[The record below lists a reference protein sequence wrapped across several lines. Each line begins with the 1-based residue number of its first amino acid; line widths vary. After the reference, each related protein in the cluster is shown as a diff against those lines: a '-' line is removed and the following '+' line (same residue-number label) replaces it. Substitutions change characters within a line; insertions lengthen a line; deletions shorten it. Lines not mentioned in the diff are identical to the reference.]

1 MEKCK
6 EWIYSKGRDLEITMF
21 NALYYGDK
29 EDLLTSLT
37 LYLSEDGGFGNQL
50 VYNKLGSTIYETY
63 YALKILI
70 DFDYDLEDSDE
81 IIEDAYNYLFSNH
94 FESTPYFAGIVGM
107 GLKLLDKNR
116 ENYKKCLDLNNK
128 VISEYTNKDLETFK
142 SYITYADSTN
152 NSEIIDKLKKDLKLV
167 VETANLDVLEL
178 INNRL
183 LVTAELE
190 PIINKSLLNLKKK
203 RLESGAWL
211 YEDIDD
217 IETIKKSGTYTV
229 YNMLKLKN
237 FNKLD

>member
-6 EWIYSKGRDLEITMF
+6 NWIYSKGRDLEITMF
-21 NALYYGDK
+21 NALAYNDK

-50 VYNKLGSTIYETY
+50 FYNKLGSTVYETY

-70 DFDYDLEDSDE
+70 DFNYDLADEDE
-81 IIEDAYNYLFSNH
+81 ILENAFNYLFSNNV
-94 FESTPYFAGIVGM
+94 ESTPYLSGIIGA
-107 GLKLLDKNR
+107 GLKLLDKNKA
-116 ENYKKCLDLNNK
+116 NYKKCKDLENK
-128 VISEYTNKDLETFK
+128 VISDYNAKDLETFK
-142 SYITYADSTN
+142 SYIMYADATHN
-152 NSEIIDKLKKDLKLV
+152 GIIIDKLKKDIKDV
-167 VETANLDVLEL
+167 IEMANIEPLDL
-178 INNRL
+178 INNDL
-183 LVTAELE
+183 LVTPDILPIVNKNLE
-190 PIINKSLLNLKKK
+190 KLEKS

-237 FNKLD
+237 FKRL

>member
-37 LYLSEDGGFGNQL
+37 LYLSDDGGFGNQL
-50 VYNKLGSTIYETY
+50 VYNKLGSTVYETY

-70 DFDYDLEDSDE
+70 DFNYDLDDSDE
-81 IIEDAYNYLFSNH
+81 IIENAYNYLFDNH
-94 FESTPYFAGIVGM
+94 FEATPYFAGLVGI
-107 GLKLLDKNR
+107 GLKLLDKNKS
-116 ENYKKCLDLNNK
+116 NYKKCLELNDK

-142 SYITYADSTN
+142 SYITYATATN
-152 NSEIIDKLKKDLKLV
+152 NSEIIEKIKKDLKLV
-167 VETANLDVLEL
+167 IETANIDALEL
-178 INNRL
+178 INSPL
-183 LVTAELE
+183 LVNSELE
-190 PIINKSLLNLKKK
+190 PIVKKSLLNLKKK

-229 YNMLKLKN
+229 YNMLILKN
-237 FNKLD
+237 FKMID

>member
-6 EWIYSKGRDLEITMF
+6 NWIYSKGRDLEITMF
-21 NALYYGDK
+21 NALFYGDK

-50 VYNKLGSTIYETY
+50 YYNKLGSTVFESY

-81 IIEDAYNYLFSNH
+81 IIENCFNYLFQNN
-94 FESTPYFAGIVGM
+94 FTSTPYCAGIVGA
-107 GLKLLDKNR
+107 GLKLLDKNKG
-116 ENYKKCLDLNNK
+116 NYKKCLELNDE
-128 VISEYTNKDLETFK
+128 VIRNYSSKDLDTFK
-142 SYITYADSTN
+142 SYIMYADATKN
-152 NSEIIDKLKKDLKLV
+152 PVIIDKLKKDLLNV
-167 VETANLDVLEL
+167 CETADIEPLEL
-178 INNRL
+178 INNDL
-183 LVTAELE
+183 LVTDELI
-190 PIINKSLLNLKKK
+190 PLINKNLKNIQKK

-217 IETIKKSGTYTV
+217 IETIKKSGTYTI

-237 FNKLD
+237 FKKI

>member
-50 VYNKLGSTIYETY
+50 YYNKLGSTVFETY

-70 DFDYDLEDSDE
+70 DFDYDLSDE
-81 IIEDAYNYLFSNH
+81 DDILENAYNYLFDNK
-94 FESTPYFAGIVGM
+94 FETTPYFAGLVGA
-107 GLKLLDKNR
+107 GLKLLDKNK
-116 ENYKKCLDLNNK
+116 ENYKKCLKLNDE
-128 VISEYTNKDLETFK
+128 VIKNYSSKDLDTFK
-142 SYITYADSTN
+142 SYIMYADATKN
-152 NSEIIDKLKKDLKLV
+152 PEIIDKLKKDLKTV
-167 VETANLDVLEL
+167 IETADIEPLEL
-178 INNRL
+178 INNDL
-183 LVTAELE
+183 LVSDELI
-190 PIINKSLLNLKKK
+190 PIINKNLKNIKNK
-203 RLESGAWL
+203 RLDSGAWL

-237 FNKLD
+237 FNKIK

>member
-1 MEKCK
+1 MEKAK

-50 VYNKLGSTIYETY
+50 YYNKLGSTVFETY

-81 IIEDAYNYLFSNH
+81 ILENAYDYLFSNN
-94 FESTPYFAGIVGM
+94 FQATPYFPGIVGA
-107 GLKLLDKNR
+107 GLKLLDKNKA
-116 ENYKKCLDLNNK
+116 NYKKCKELDDE
-128 VISEYTNKDLETFK
+128 VIKNYSSKDLETFK
-142 SYITYADSTN
+142 SYIMYADATKN
-152 NSEIIDKLKKDLKLV
+152 EEIINKLKKDLLTV
-167 VETANLDVLEL
+167 CETADIEPLEL
-178 INNRL
+178 INNDL
-183 LVTAELE
+183 LVSDELI
-190 PIINKSLLNLKKK
+190 PLLDKNLKNLKKK

-237 FNKLD
+237 FEKIK

>member
-6 EWIYSKGRDLEITMF
+6 NWIYSKGRDLEITMF
-21 NALYYGDK
+21 NALFYGDK

-50 VYNKLGSTIYETY
+50 YYNKLGSTVFESY

-81 IIEDAYNYLFSNH
+81 IIENCFNYLFQNN
-94 FESTPYFAGIVGM
+94 FTSTPYCAGIVGA
-107 GLKLLDKNR
+107 GLKLLDKNKD
-116 ENYKKCLDLNNK
+116 NYKKCLELNDE
-128 VISEYTNKDLETFK
+128 VIKNYSSKDLETFK
-142 SYITYADSTN
+142 SYIMYADATKN
-152 NSEIIDKLKKDLKLV
+152 PVIIDKLKKDLLNV
-167 VETANLDVLEL
+167 CETADIEPLEL
-178 INNRL
+178 INNDL
-183 LVTAELE
+183 LVTDELI
-190 PIINKSLLNLKKK
+190 PLINKNLKNIQKK

-217 IETIKKSGTYTV
+217 IETIKKSGTYTI

-237 FNKLD
+237 FKKI

>member
-6 EWIYSKGRDLEITMF
+6 NWIYSKGRDLEITMF
-21 NALYYGDK
+21 NALFYGDK

-50 VYNKLGSTIYETY
+50 YYNKLGSTVFESY

-81 IIEDAYNYLFSNH
+81 IIENCFNYLFQNN
-94 FESTPYFAGIVGM
+94 FTSTPYCAGIVGA
-107 GLKLLDKNR
+107 GLKLLDKNKD
-116 ENYKKCLDLNNK
+116 NYKKCLELNDE
-128 VISEYTNKDLETFK
+128 VIKNYSSKDLDTFK
-142 SYITYADSTN
+142 SYIMYADATKN
-152 NSEIIDKLKKDLKLV
+152 PVIIDKLKKDLLNV
-167 VETANLDVLEL
+167 CETADIEPLEL
-178 INNRL
+178 INNDL
-183 LVTAELE
+183 LVTDELI
-190 PIINKSLLNLKKK
+190 PLINKNLKNIQKK

-217 IETIKKSGTYTV
+217 IETIKKSGTYTI

-237 FNKLD
+237 FKKI